1 MPGMKDYLSI
11 RNDDGKREHVQK
23 RLILSNLKELYELFK
38 ERHPDCRVG
47 FSKFASLRPQ
57 HCVLAGSSGTH
68 TICVCSIHQNVKLMM
83 LGCNLAAL
91 TEQLATPLLTYSDC
105 LKIIIC
111 QNPTSDCFFYN
122 CDRCPGIQTLKDL
135 LLNVLEENGI
145 DEITYKY
152 WISNPRTSLETF
164 VKTSSDFVDS
174 FCENITSLLPHN
186 YIAKEQASYLRSL
199 KESLKENEF
208 IVICDFAENYAFV
221 KAYQASSDRAH
232 LGQSLLLISRNLNKQ
247 QYSK

>member
-91 TEQLATPLLTYSDC
+91 TEQLATPLLTHSDC

-122 CDRCPGIQTLKDL
+122 CDKCPGIQTLKDL
-135 LLNVLEENGI
+135 LLNVLEENG
-145 DEITYKY
+145 K
-152 WISNPRTSLETF
+152 L
-164 VKTSSDFVDS
+164 DFKSPYELRDI
-174 FCENITSLLPHN
+174 CEN
-186 YIAKEQASYLRSL
+186 
-199 KESLKENEF
+199 F
-208 IVICDFAENYAFV
+208 IRFCRQF
-221 KAYQASSDRAH
+221 
-232 LGQSLLLISRNLNKQ
+232 L
-247 QYSK
+247 